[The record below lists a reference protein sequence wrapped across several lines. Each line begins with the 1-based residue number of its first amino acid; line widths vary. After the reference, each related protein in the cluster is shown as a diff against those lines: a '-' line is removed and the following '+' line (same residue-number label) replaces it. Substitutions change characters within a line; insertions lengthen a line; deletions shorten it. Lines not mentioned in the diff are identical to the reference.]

1 MDTTSRHFWIRPQDI
16 ALAQGLLAGH
26 EGLACL
32 RVARRDTGEVTF
44 WVPPGRDED
53 FEIFV
58 ADLARWVQI
67 RERTV

>member
-1 MDTTSRHFWIRPQDI
+1 MDSIHRHFYINPRDI

-44 WVPPGRDED
+44 WVSPGQEED
-53 FEIFV
+53 FQTFV
-58 ADLARWVQI
+58 DDLARRIEI
-67 RERTV
+67 RERMV